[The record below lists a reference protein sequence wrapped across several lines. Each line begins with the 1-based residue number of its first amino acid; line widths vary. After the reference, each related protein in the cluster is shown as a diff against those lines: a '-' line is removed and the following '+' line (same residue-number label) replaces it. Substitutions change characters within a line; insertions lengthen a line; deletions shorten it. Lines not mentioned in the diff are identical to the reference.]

1 MTDWHP
7 PRTVAHRDATLSFAV
22 RLTDR
27 FTGDRPEGTRFA
39 VDPVDVDPVTN
50 RSGYHV
56 FLDLDADAVTLTVD
70 GGDRYVD
77 ERRRVLLA
85 PDVDPDDA
93 PGTGDTDGGTDES
106 EETPPTHV
114 VTDPGDPLEIDLC
127 PTPAYG
133 FPSSTTT
140 VRGHVEDADG
150 DPVAGATVALEEFDP
165 VVETTG
171 TGEFALW
178 VPVSAEH
185 VVRREGRN
193 VVVVDSLASDGGTA
207 LADGDGTDPTLVV
220 SHPERGGTSEGLEV
234 AAGTRTVHYVTLE
247 G

>member
-7 PRTVAHRDATLSFAV
+7 PRTVSHRETELAFAV
-22 RLTDR
+22 RLTDG
-27 FTGDRPEGTRFA
+27 FTGERPAGATLSL
-39 VDPVDVDPVTN
+39 DPVDASPVTN
-50 RSGYHV
+50 RSGYRV
-56 FLDLDADAVTLTVD
+56 FLDLDADAVTLAVD

-77 ERRRVLLA
+77 ERRRVVLSG
-85 PDVDPDDA
+85 DDDA
-93 PGTGDTDGGTDES
+93 ADDTDADAGES
-106 EETPPTHV
+106 DVPTHV
-114 VTDPGDPLEIDLC
+114 VTDPADPLELELS
-127 PTPAYG
+127 PTPAYA
-133 FPSSTTT
+133 FPSSTTV

-150 DPVAGATVALEEFDP
+150 DPVAGASVTLREFDP

-185 VVRREGRN
+185 VVRRDDRD
-193 VVVVDSLASDGGTA
+193 VVVVDQLASDGGAA

-220 SHPERGGTSEGLEV
+220 SHPDRGETSEPIEV
-234 AAGTRTVHYVTLE
+234 AAGSRTVHYVTLQ